1 MNRRRLLKTAFCS
14 SVALG
19 LYLRGRS
26 ATPANT
32 RKGNL
37 ELMAIGDFGSAN
49 EAQWSVARAITR
61 YAKAL
66 PAPPLGMLMLGDN
79 FYGGG
84 LGSVSSKR
92 WQNGFEECY
101 PKDAFPGP
109 CWAILGNHDYA
120 ETPGQETA
128 ELDYAKRPEGTRWT
142 MPAKYYRLDLPDQ
155 EHPKVTILMIDTD
168 FESINRRIH
177 PGLGDERPIWISTED
192 QKAQMDWLVK
202 ELESKRAPFT
212 IVVGHHPVYSN
223 GPHGDTPELVT
234 ELGPVLEKYG
244 VHLYLGGHDHDLQHL
259 ELERLK
265 TSFVIS
271 GGGGQRVTEIH
282 ENHRAEFAQAV
293 YGFSH
298 LTVSDDI
305 LTLRHID
312 ANGKLL
318 HAFEKT
324 RDYQWKVV

>member
-19 LYLRGRS
+19 LNLKGRA
-26 ATPANT
+26 ATPAST
-32 RKGNL
+32 STGNL

-66 PAPPLGMLMLGDN
+66 PAPPHGMLMLGDN

-84 LGSVSSKR
+84 MGSVTSKR
-92 WQNGFEECY
+92 WQTGFEDCY
-101 PKDAFPGP
+101 PKEAFPGP

-120 ETPGQETA
+120 ETAGQEKA

-142 MPAKYYRLDLPDQ
+142 MPAKYYRVDLPDK
-155 EHPKVTILMIDTD
+155 ENPKVTMLMIDTD

-177 PGLGDERPIWISTED
+177 GKLGDQRPIWISTED
-192 QKAQMDWLVK
+192 QKAQMEWLVK
-202 ELESKRAPFT
+202 QLESKRAPFT

-223 GPHGDTPELVT
+223 GPHNDTPELVK
-234 ELGPVLEKYG
+234 ELGPLMEKHG

-259 ELERLK
+259 ELQGLK

-271 GGGGQRVTEIH
+271 GGGGQRITDLH
-282 ENHRAEFAQAV
+282 DNHHAEFAQAV
-293 YGFSH
+293 FGFSH
-298 LTVSDDI
+298 LTISDDK

-324 RDYQWKVV
+324 RDHKWKVI